1 MSQIKLVIGI
11 SGKEKLFVHSSFT
24 ALEIS
29 VYASSSIDF
38 SGGGGKN
45 KLRLLARKH
54 ADALAE
60 QAENPRPAICSFL
73 YEQTPIEIWNGF
85 NVIDEMPADEHGWH
99 LWTPL
104 VKYVLTSIGDQMP
117 LNGDD
122 LETFLRYFRKYL
134 A

>member
-1 MSQIKLVIGI
+1 MTLSI
-11 SGKEKLFVHSSFT
+11 SKNILFVQSFFT
-24 ALEIS
+24 ALTS
-29 VYASSSIDF
+29 TVYATSFVDF

-60 QAENPRPAICSFL
+60 KAEDPRPAICSFL
-73 YEQTPIEIWNGF
+73 YEKTPIDIWNGF
-85 NVIDEMPADEHGWH
+85 NVIDEISPGA
-99 LWTPL
+99 
-104 VKYVLTSIGDQMP
+104 KYVITNVGYSMP

-122 LETFLRYFRKYL
+122 LETFLHYFRKYL